1 MQNILLKLIDLWV
14 ARAERKQQP
23 TNKKT
28 SLIEVN
34 ITINKG

>member
-1 MQNILLKLIDLWV
+1 MQTLLNLIELLV
-14 ARAERKQQP
+14 ALMERKPQP

>member
-1 MQNILLKLIDLWV
+1 MQTLLNLVELLV
-14 ARAERKQQP
+14 ALMERKPQP
-23 TNKKT
+23 ANKKT